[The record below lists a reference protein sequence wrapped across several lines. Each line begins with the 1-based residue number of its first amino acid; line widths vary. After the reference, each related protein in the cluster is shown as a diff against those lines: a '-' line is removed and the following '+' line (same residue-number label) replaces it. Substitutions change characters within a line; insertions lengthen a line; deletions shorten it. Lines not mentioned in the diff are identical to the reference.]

1 MKTAELL
8 LGVARDVL
16 NNISSNVNAFEEV
29 FNAFVI
35 TVWLPCKKWHASLL
49 IQIIFEIEYNFET
62 LFLKVFPACFLRV
75 VFYESFSH

>member
-35 TVWLPCKKWHASLL
+35 MRSVGITVWLPCKKWHASLL

-62 LFLKVFPACFLRV
+62 LF
-75 VFYESFSH
+75 